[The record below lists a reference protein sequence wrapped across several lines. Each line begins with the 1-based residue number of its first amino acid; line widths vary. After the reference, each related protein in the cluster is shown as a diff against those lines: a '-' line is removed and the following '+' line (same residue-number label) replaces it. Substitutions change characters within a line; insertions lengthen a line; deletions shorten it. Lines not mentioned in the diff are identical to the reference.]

1 MLSIDDETLRESTAC
16 VERVGALAPEKL
28 APGDAAA
35 AAWAVAHCDGPITRA
50 GKDAVFS
57 GQASTPELERAPARP
72 RRAAY
77 TRFCRRRRCFPP
89 PTACCS
95 RFSFASARTRNPRRR
110 VAAPGLPRPRVSHPS
125 FRRTVAARCAGG
137 GGNYRVVSL
146 HSPGRLAEARR
157 NSRGVP
163 TTGPPLGG
171 SRRAANETRFD
182 AEFHG
187 ARVAGFCATAVRA
200 ARREPGLQGRA
211 SSTQVSSQAP
221 LAAGTAVGRQRP
233 SIPPTAAQRV
243 TPRRRRD
250 GRGTTAP
257 VTRRRRATPTAG
269 RQAAMAPKKRKSAAK
284 TKTAT
289 KKKAASPKQ
298 PKKAASPKKK
308 KGGALDFDV
317 YADADEGVV
326 TFEGLAQLADDL
338 GIDPSSDTKLLAMC
352 WRLGAEKPGCLSKEE
367 WARFAENRHLP
378 TYGKAQT
385 VRVLKAGWNSLDPN
399 FLDNGEFKPFFR
411 FCFEFNREGT
421 KRFLERD
428 TALALLPLC
437 GRGQIAAHAALP
449 RVPGDE
455 APGLQAQ

>member
-1 MLSIDDETLRESTAC
+1 MRHS
-16 VERVGALAPEKL
+16 GARASKPDLQGEPTVPSLFSSASRSRNRGRSPAPE
-28 APGDAAA
+28 
-35 AAWAVAHCDGPITRA
+35 
-50 GKDAVFS
+50 
-57 GQASTPELERAPARP
+57 
-72 RRAAY
+72 Y
-77 TRFCRRRRCFPP
+77 
-89 PTACCS
+89 PTQ
-95 RFSFASARTRNPRRR
+95 
-110 VAAPGLPRPRVSHPS
+110 
-125 FRRTVAARCAGG
+125 
-137 GGNYRVVSL
+137 L
-146 HSPGRLAEARR
+146 HRE
-157 NSRGVP
+157 
-163 TTGPPLGG
+163 
-171 SRRAANETRFD
+171 SRRAVD
-182 AEFHG
+182 ATGAEP
-187 ARVAGFCATAVRA
+187 ARVT
-200 ARREPGLQGRA
+200 
-211 SSTQVSSQAP
+211 
-221 LAAGTAVGRQRP
+221 
-233 SIPPTAAQRV
+233 
-243 TPRRRRD
+243 
-250 GRGTTAP
+250 
-257 VTRRRRATPTAG
+257 TAG
-269 RQAAMAPKKRKSAAK
+269 RAAMAPKKRKSAAK

-385 VRVLKAGWNSLDPN
+385 VSVLKAGWNSLDPN

-437 GRGQIAAHAALP
+437 VEDRSRHTQLFLEFLGTKPETKLNRDQWCSFSTLVWRSASRSSRAGTRRGGRDSIMFMGAPGEAQRVRGGNLP
-449 RVPGDE
+449 RTGI
-455 APGLQAQ
+455 